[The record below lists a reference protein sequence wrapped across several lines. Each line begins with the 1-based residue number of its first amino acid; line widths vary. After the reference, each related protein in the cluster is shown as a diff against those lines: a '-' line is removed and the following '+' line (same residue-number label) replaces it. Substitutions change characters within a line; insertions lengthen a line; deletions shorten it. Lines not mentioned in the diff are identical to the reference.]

1 MTSKDYIEEKLRYLI
16 STFPDIQIK
25 YEHILGTNSH
35 LVEIIP
41 AEFMVANEDYM
52 KEEARIIEEFE
63 QLFPSETIDFISDDS
78 DIRIEHPDLELGVN
92 TNSNY

>member
-1 MTSKDYIEEKLRYLI
+1 MRAKDFIEEKLRYLT
-16 STFPDIQIK
+16 STFTHIQVK
-25 YEHILGTNSH
+25 YEYLPGTRSH

-52 KEEARIIEEFE
+52 KEEARITEEFE

-78 DIRIEHPDLELGVN
+78 DIKIEHPDLELGVGR
-92 TNSNY
+92 SRM